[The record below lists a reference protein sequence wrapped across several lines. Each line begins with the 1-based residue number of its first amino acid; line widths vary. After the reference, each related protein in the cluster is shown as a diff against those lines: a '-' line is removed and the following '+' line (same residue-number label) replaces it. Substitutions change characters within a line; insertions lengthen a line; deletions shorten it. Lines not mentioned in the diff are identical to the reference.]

1 MFFISVY
8 LFWYCSEKLV
18 IKLRKVIMI
27 AVIYQLNLITFET
40 FILYFIDLLSNWVL
54 THYYNL
60 QKNE

>member
-27 AVIYQLNLITFET
+27 AVIYQLYLITFET